1 MDLKFYPRSS
11 YKNKYDHITSRQ
23 QIKILLDT
31 WIQNQKPNIIN
42 ELNQLLQDTNS
53 KPVIDILVSDID
65 NKSHIISRDDIIK
78 IAIEFGEMLKE
89 GEIPRGTVTF
99 KDGKQFQSR
108 ITAYCDI
115 SFWKD
120 KTGYIIDVIR
130 KKNNEISAFSKND
143 PHIPPVSYLYDN
155 KETRIPIIDK
165 NYLLEEKIEL
175 LRDVNDGDFIYNDK
189 DELWST
195 KKERLME
202 QVKILQKKSG
212 GRKRNS

>member
-1 MDLKFYPRSS
+1 M
-11 YKNKYDHITSRQ
+11 
-23 QIKILLDT
+23 
-31 WIQNQKPNIIN
+31 
-42 ELNQLLQDTNS
+42 NQLLQDTNS

-89 GEIPRGTVTF
+89 GEIPRGAVTF

-130 KKNNEISAFSKND
+130 KK
-143 PHIPPVSYLYDN
+143 
-155 KETRIPIIDK
+155 
-165 NYLLEEKIEL
+165 
-175 LRDVNDGDFIYNDK
+175 
-189 DELWST
+189 
-195 KKERLME
+195 
-202 QVKILQKKSG
+202 
-212 GRKRNS
+212 